1 MRCFVPWLLSFL
13 LVLITLNEATWA
25 ETPSSSGS
33 GFAVTDD
40 GWILTNAHVVKGC
53 QRVEIGNTGQ
63 AEDIRFD
70 SHDDLA
76 LIKAPAGV
84 KTQALFLRRDIIRLG
99 EDIIALGFPLD
110 GLLSDSIKMTTG
122 NVNALSGVE
131 NDARYLQ
138 ISTPIQPG
146 NSGGPVIDRHGHVIG
161 ITTAGLSKNF
171 ADQNGFIAQNVNFAV
186 RAGVAAIFMEAQGLK
201 VSYADDDKGAPVPS
215 TADITEKAT
224 PSVYK
229 ILCYA
234 ATPTNEA
241 NQTLNQSLPQS
252 NPPTGVQGNVDVSPV
267 NPPTGVQDNG
277 NVPPVN
283 QPTVTFINQNNYDA
297 IGFDYRTAK
306 HVSFD
311 NCLQMCEYEERCQ
324 ALTYHKR
331 LHACMLKYD
340 VVALIRNKDAA
351 AAFISSKRDSVK
363 ITDFMALSNMD
374 ITGGDYT
381 YIENTDYFSC
391 FIGCIGDQ
399 RCIAFSYIPKKKQ
412 CWLKD
417 HMGTPRA
424 KKGVELG
431 VK

>member
-13 LVLITLNEATWA
+13 LILITLNEATWA
-25 ETPSSSGS
+25 ETQSSSGS

-84 KTQALFLRRDIIRLG
+84 KTQALFLRRDVIRLG

-171 ADQNGFIAQNVNFAV
+171 ADQTGFIAQNVNFAL
-186 RAGVAAIFMEAQGLK
+186 RAGVAAIFMEAQGLT

-234 ATPTNEA
+234 ATPINES
-241 NQTLNQSLPQS
+241 NQTLNQPLPQS

-267 NPPTGVQDNG
+267 NPPAGVQGNV

-297 IGFDYRTAK
+297 IGFDYRSAK

-311 NCLQMCEYEERCQ
+311 NCLEMCENDGRCQ

-340 VVALIRNKDAA
+340 VFALIRNKDAA
-351 AAFISSKRDSVK
+351 AAFISSKRNSVK
-363 ITDFMALSNMD
+363 ITDFMALSNKD

-399 RCIAFSYIPKKKQ
+399 RCIAFSFIPRKKQ

>member
-13 LVLITLNEATWA
+13 LILTTLSEATWA
-25 ETPSSSGS
+25 EAPSSNGS

-40 GWILTNAHVVKGC
+40 GWILTNAHVVRGC

-63 AEDIRFD
+63 AEDIRMD

-76 LIKAPAGV
+76 LIKAPSGV
-84 KTQALFLRRDIIRLG
+84 KTQTLFLRRDVIRLG
-99 EDIIALGFPLD
+99 EDIIALGFPLN
-110 GLLSDSIKMTTG
+110 GILSDSIKMTTG
-122 NVNALSGVE
+122 NVNALSGLE

-138 ISTPIQPG
+138 ISTPVQPG
-146 NSGGPVIDRHGHVIG
+146 NSGGPVIDRNGHVIG
-161 ITTAGLSKNF
+161 ITTLQLSKNF
-171 ADQNGFIAQNVNFAV
+171 EDKTGIMPQNINFAL
-186 RAGVAAIFMEAQGLK
+186 RASVAAIFMEAQGLT

-215 TADITEKAT
+215 TADITEKTT

-234 ATPTNEA
+234 ATPTIEA
-241 NQTLNQSLPQS
+241 NQTLNQPLPQS
-252 NPPTGVQGNVDVSPV
+252 NPPTSVQGNV
-267 NPPTGVQDNG
+267 

-283 QPTVTFINQNNYDA
+283 PPTVTFINQNNYDA
-297 IGFDYRTAK
+297 IGFDYRSAK
-306 HVSFD
+306 HVSYD
-311 NCLQMCEYEERCQ
+311 NCLQMCENDGRCQ

-351 AAFISSKRDSVK
+351 AAFISSKRASVK

-399 RCIAFSYIPKKKQ
+399 RCIAFSFIPRRKQ

>member
-13 LVLITLNEATWA
+13 LLLDVFGGATWA
-25 ETPSSSGS
+25 EEPSSNGS

-40 GWILTNAHVVKGC
+40 GWILTNAHVVRGC
-53 QRVEIGNTGQ
+53 QRVEIGNTGE
-63 AEDIRFD
+63 AVDLRMD

-76 LIKAPAGV
+76 LIKASAGV
-84 KTQALFLRRDIIRLG
+84 QTRPLALRHDVIRLG
-99 EDIIALGFPLD
+99 EDIIALGFPLN
-110 GLLSDSIKMTTG
+110 GILSDSIKMTTG
-122 NVNALSGVE
+122 NVNALSGLE

-138 ISTPIQPG
+138 ISTPVQPG

-161 ITTAGLSKNF
+161 ITTAVLSKNY
-171 ADQNGFIAQNVNFAV
+171 ADQNGFIAQNVNFALK
-186 RAGVAAIFMEAQGLK
+186 ASVAAIFIEAQGLT

-215 TADITEKAT
+215 TADITEKTT

-234 ATPTNEA
+234 ATPTIEA
-241 NQTLNQSLPQS
+241 NQTLKQPLPPS
-252 NPPTGVQGNVDVSPV
+252 NPPTSVQGNV
-267 NPPTGVQDNG
+267 

-283 QPTVTFINQNNYDA
+283 PPTVTFINQNNYDA
-297 IGFDYRTAK
+297 IGFDYRSAK
-306 HVSFD
+306 HVSYD
-311 NCLQMCEYEERCQ
+311 NCLQMCENDGRCQ

-351 AAFISSKRDSVK
+351 AAFISSKRNSVK
-363 ITDFMALSNMD
+363 ITDFMALSNKD

-399 RCIAFSYIPKKKQ
+399 RCIAFSFIPRKKQ

>member
-1 MRCFVPWLLSFL
+1 M
-13 LVLITLNEATWA
+13 
-25 ETPSSSGS
+25 
-33 GFAVTDD
+33 
-40 GWILTNAHVVKGC
+40 
-53 QRVEIGNTGQ
+53 
-63 AEDIRFD
+63 
-70 SHDDLA
+70 
-76 LIKAPAGV
+76 IKAPAGV
-84 KTQALFLRRDIIRLG
+84 KTQALFLRRDTIRLG

-122 NVNALSGVE
+122 NVNALSGLE

-138 ISTPIQPG
+138 VSTPIQPG

-161 ITTAGLSKNF
+161 ITTAVLSKNY
-171 ADQNGFIAQNVNFAV
+171 ADQNGFIAQNVNFALK
-186 RAGVAAIFMEAQGLK
+186 ASVAAIFMEAQGFK

-215 TADITEKAT
+215 TADITEKTT

-234 ATPTNEA
+234 ATPTIEA
-241 NQTLNQSLPQS
+241 NQTLKQPLPQS
-252 NPPTGVQGNVDVSPV
+252 NPPTGVQGNVSLPR
-267 NPPTGVQDNG
+267 
-277 NVPPVN
+277 VN

-297 IGFDYRTAK
+297 IGFDYRSAK

-311 NCLQMCEYEERCQ
+311 NCLEMCENDGRCQ

-351 AAFISSKRDSVK
+351 ASFISSKRNSVK
-363 ITDFMALSNMD
+363 ITDFMAMSNVD
-374 ITGGDYT
+374 ITGGDYS
-381 YIENTDYFSC
+381 YIEQTDYFTC
-391 FIGCIGDQ
+391 FIGCVSDQ
-399 RCIAFSYIPKKKQ
+399 RCIAFSFIPRRKQ

-417 HMGTPRA
+417 RMGTPRA

>member
-13 LVLITLNEATWA
+13 LILITLNEATWA

-53 QRVEIGNTGQ
+53 QRVEISNTGQ

-171 ADQNGFIAQNVNFAV
+171 ADQNGFIAQNVNFAL
-186 RAGVAAIFMEAQGLK
+186 RAGVAAIFMEAQGLT

-241 NQTLNQSLPQS
+241 NQTLNQPLPQS
-252 NPPTGVQGNVDVSPV
+252 NPPTGVQG
-267 NPPTGVQDNG
+267 NG

-297 IGFDYRTAK
+297 IGFDYRSAK

-311 NCLQMCEYEERCQ
+311 NCLEMCENDGRCQ

-351 AAFISSKRDSVK
+351 AAFISSKRNSVK
-363 ITDFMALSNMD
+363 ITDFMALSNKD

-399 RCIAFSYIPKKKQ
+399 RCIAFSFIPRKKQ

>member
-1 MRCFVPWLLSFL
+1 MRFFFLCLLSFL
-13 LVLITLNEATWA
+13 LLLDVFGGATWA
-25 ETPSSSGS
+25 EEPSSSGS

-40 GWILTNAHVVKGC
+40 GWILTNAHVVRGC
-53 QRVEIGNTGQ
+53 QRVEIGNTGE
-63 AEDIRFD
+63 AVDLRMD

-76 LIKAPAGV
+76 LIKASAGV
-84 KTQALFLRRDIIRLG
+84 QTRTLALRHDVIRLG
-99 EDIIALGFPLD
+99 EDIIALGFPLN
-110 GLLSDSIKMTTG
+110 GILSDSIKMTTG
-122 NVNALSGVE
+122 NVNALSGLE

-138 ISTPIQPG
+138 ISTPVQPG
-146 NSGGPVIDRHGHVIG
+146 NSGGPVIDRYGHVIG
-161 ITTAGLSKNF
+161 ITTLQLSKSF
-171 ADQNGFIAQNVNFAV
+171 EDKTGIMPQNVNFAI
-186 RAGVAAIFMEAQGLK
+186 RAGVAALFMEAQGFK

-215 TADITEKAT
+215 TADITEKTT

-234 ATPTNEA
+234 ATPTIEA
-241 NQTLNQSLPQS
+241 NQTLKQPLPPS
-252 NPPTGVQGNVDVSPV
+252 NPPTGVQGNVSL
-267 NPPTGVQDNG
+267 
-277 NVPPVN
+277 PPVN

-297 IGFDYRTAK
+297 IGFDYRSVK

-311 NCLQMCEYEERCQ
+311 NCLQMCENDGRCQ

-351 AAFISSKRDSVK
+351 ASFISSKRNSVK
-363 ITDFMALSNMD
+363 ITDFMAMSNVD
-374 ITGGDYT
+374 ITGGDYS
-381 YIENTDYFSC
+381 YIEQTDYFTC
-391 FIGCIGDQ
+391 FIGCVSDQ
-399 RCIAFSYIPKKKQ
+399 RCIAFSFIPKRKQ

-417 HMGTPRA
+417 RMGTPRA

>member
-13 LVLITLNEATWA
+13 LILITLNEATWA
-25 ETPSSSGS
+25 ETPSSNGS

-53 QRVEIGNTGQ
+53 QRVEISNTGQ

-84 KTQALFLRRDIIRLG
+84 KTQALFLRRDTIRLG
-99 EDIIALGFPLD
+99 EDIIALGFPLN
-110 GLLSDSIKMTTG
+110 GILSDSIKMTTG
-122 NVNALSGVE
+122 NVNALSGLE

-138 ISTPIQPG
+138 ISTPVQPG
-146 NSGGPVIDRHGHVIG
+146 NSGGPVIDRNGHVIG
-161 ITTAGLSKNF
+161 ITTLQLSKNF
-171 ADQNGFIAQNVNFAV
+171 EDKTGIMPQNINFAL
-186 RAGVAAIFMEAQGLK
+186 RASVAAIFMEAQGLT

-215 TADITEKAT
+215 TADITEKTT

-234 ATPTNEA
+234 ATPTNES
-241 NQTLNQSLPQS
+241 NQTLNQPLPQS
-252 NPPTGVQGNVDVSPV
+252 NPPTGVQGNVNVLPV
-267 NPPTGVQDNG
+267 NP
-277 NVPPVN
+277 
-283 QPTVTFINQNNYDA
+283 PTVTFINQNNYDA
-297 IGFDYRTAK
+297 IGFDYRSAK

-311 NCLQMCEYEERCQ
+311 NCLQMCENDGRCQ

-340 VVALIRNKDAA
+340 VIALIRNKDAA
-351 AAFISSKRDSVK
+351 AAFISSKRNSVK

-399 RCIAFSYIPKKKQ
+399 RCIAFSFIPRKKQ

-417 HMGTPRA
+417 HMGTLRA